1 MRIPFIHRKPEDV
14 ASIARRATRV
24 GSAEVAGPRLRPDR
38 TYAEALEARTRIN
51 ARRNG
56 SLPS

>member
-1 MRIPFIHRKPEDV
+1 MRIPFLHRRPEDI
-14 ASIARRATRV
+14 ASIARRATYV
-24 GSAEVAGPRLRPDR
+24 PSHEVAGPRLRKLTDEEHR
-38 TYAEALEARTRIN
+38 RVTERLR